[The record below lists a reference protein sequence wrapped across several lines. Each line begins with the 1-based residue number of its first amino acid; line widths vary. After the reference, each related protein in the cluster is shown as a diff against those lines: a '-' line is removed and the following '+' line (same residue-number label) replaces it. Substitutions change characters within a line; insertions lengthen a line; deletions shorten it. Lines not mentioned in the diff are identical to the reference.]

1 MRKNSFALLLLVFI
15 SIVIASCSKERMAEE
30 KLYTIQLSSSFPNIT
45 YTLAVPENGWYYLNL
60 DISGKYFKWNNPECP
75 SVVLDAFVEDNNWMG
90 SILLWNPNF
99 SYSLFMGKLNK
110 GSTKITIEWS
120 GKKSPC
126 QKGVVEIKNI
136 SLSKIKNV
144 PEQCLLH
151 YPYLLGYEGNYKQLN
166 GNKYPYNA
174 FSDFPMFWVCDVEN
188 DKVSYILYYSN
199 EDFGTGFLPAYLMY
213 SWGRTADIENAFT
226 VDLQDGKMYK
236 RDNEEEDTIFDGD
249 DYNNHPLLQIA
260 PSDHGLVTEG
270 EINDKSSQ
278 LLFAPMMITASDLY
292 TREDALDIENWSYLA
307 MEWEMEQEKKISTDP
322 ETLYDQESYLAPLNY
337 YLYMDMFKSNET
349 KIGMK
354 VILKNGK
361 EASNATDNLAWDFSG
376 WKRVVLKLPEEVE
389 ESKIKEIN
397 LVNLGGDEVKVV
409 IRKMFY
415 LGSNFESL
423 QPIFSPHNPVSV
435 TLPANGAVRI
445 K

>member
-1 MRKNSFALLLLVFI
+1 MKKSILLFLIVLA
-15 SIVIASCSKERMAEE
+15 SIVISSCRNSQKGEE
-30 KLYTIQLSSSFPNIT
+30 KLDYIELSSSFPNIT
-45 YTLAVPENGWYYLNL
+45 YTLAIPQDGWYYLNL

-75 SVVLDAFVEDNNWMG
+75 SVVLDAFGDSNNWLG

-99 SYSLFMGKLNK
+99 SYSLFIGKLNK

-120 GKKSPC
+120 EKKSPC

-136 SLSKIKNV
+136 SLSKVKNV
-144 PEQCLLH
+144 PEQCLIN
-151 YPYLLGYEGNYKQLN
+151 YPYLLGYEGNFKQLN
-166 GNKYPYNA
+166 GQKYPYNT

-188 DKVSYILYYSN
+188 NKVSYILYYSN
-199 EDFGTGFLPAYLMY
+199 EDLGTGFLPAYLMY

-226 VDLQDGKMYK
+226 VDLQSEKMYK
-236 RDNEEEDTIFDGD
+236 RDNEDKDTIFDGE

-270 EINDKSSQ
+270 KISDKSSQ
-278 LLFAPMMITASDLY
+278 LLFAPLMITAPELY

-307 MEWEMEQEKKISTDP
+307 MEWEMEQEKKITTDP

-337 YLYMDMFKSNET
+337 YLYMDMFKSNDS

-376 WKRVVLKLPEEVE
+376 WKRVVLKLPGEVE
-389 ESKIKEIN
+389 VNKIREIDLLN
-397 LVNLGGDEVKVV
+397 LEDDEVKVV

-415 LGSNFESL
+415 LGNDFESL
-423 QPIFSPHNPVSV
+423 KFIFSPDNPVSV
-435 TLPANGAVRI
+435 TLPANGEVRI